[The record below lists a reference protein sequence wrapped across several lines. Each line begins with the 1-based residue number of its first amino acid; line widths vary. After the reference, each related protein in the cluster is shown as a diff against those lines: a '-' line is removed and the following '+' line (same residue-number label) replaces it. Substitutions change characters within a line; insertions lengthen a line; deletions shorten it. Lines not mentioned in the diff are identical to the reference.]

1 MAIIGIGMVPRG
13 EVGLVVAGIGHV
25 QGILDDT
32 TFSALIVMTL
42 VTTLVAPP
50 ALRAL
55 LANDRRLAPA
65 MQGAAEPRE

>member
-42 VTTLVAPP
+42 VTTLLAPP

-55 LANDRRLAPA
+55 LANDPRLAPA
-65 MQGAAEPRE
+65 IEGEAVSRE